1 MECNNVSVERVTRRA
16 LHGIFCDLPIIII
29 LARAALIDRHEEDR
43 GHEAL

>member
-1 MECNNVSVERVTRRA
+1 MRA
-16 LHGIFCDLPIIII
+16 LNASRGARCMVFFCDLPIIII